1 MRLAGRVA
9 LITGASRG
17 IGRAIAMELAREGVD
32 VAVNYRKQA
41 AAAEETAAEIRAL
54 GRRAVI
60 VHTDISDAAACAWPA
75 RRRRRSARST
85 SWWPMAH
92 RLATVPHRRP
102 AGRGM
107 ASRARHRSPRMLL
120 HDSKSGGAAVG

>member
-9 LITGASRG
+9 LITGAARG

-60 VHTDISDAAACAWPA
+60 VHADISDAAACAWPA
-75 RRRRRSARST
+75 RRRRPTFRA
-85 SWWPMAH
+85 
-92 RLATVPHRRP
+92 RP
-102 AGRGM
+102 A
-107 ASRARHRSPRMLL
+107 SPGSTAPPSLMQ
-120 HDSKSGGAAVG
+120 SVAGGPGPS

>member
-17 IGRAIAMELAREGVD
+17 IGRAIAMELAREGAD

-60 VHTDISDAAACAWPA
+60 VHADISDAAACL
-75 RRRRRSARST
+75 R
-85 SWWPMAH
+85 MAGAAEAA
-92 RLATVPHRRP
+92 LGPLDVVVAN
-102 AGRGM
+102 GGI
-107 ASRARHRSPRMLL
+107 ASRPSLIADLPVEEWHRGSPPISTDAPTR
-120 HDSKSGGAAVG
+120 SRR

>member
-102 AGRGM
+102 ARRG
-107 ASRARHRSPRMLL
+107 ASRACHRSPRMLL